1 MKKILIGF
9 LTLSV
14 LFSCT
19 NSGEN
24 NQSASDQPAEINVY
38 THRHYESDQELF
50 KLFEEQTGIR
60 VNVTNA
66 SADELIQKMSM
77 EGQHSPADVLITVD
91 AGRLERAKA
100 LDLLQA
106 IESEVL
112 NETIPAHLRDPDHQ
126 WFALTKRARVIVYD
140 KDRVQPEQLSTYED
154 LATDKWRGKLL
165 TRSSE
170 NIYNQSLMA
179 SMVVHLGEEGAKN
192 WAEGIVQNFARS
204 PKGSDRDQVK
214 AVVGGEGDIAIV
226 NSYYL
231 GQLIHSSD
239 PEEVRVGQQVGIF
252 FPNQDDRGTHINI
265 SGAGVAKHAPHKKNA
280 IRFIE
285 FLISEEAQEIFA
297 RSNYEYPV
305 NAKVAPAELLL
316 QWGTFKEDTLNLAE
330 LGQNNKTAVILLDQA
345 NWK

>member
-1 MKKILIGF
+1 MKKIMIAS
-9 LTLSV
+9 LSLLM

-24 NQSASDQPAEINVY
+24 GENGTDEHSEINVY

-50 KLFEEQTGIR
+50 KLFEEQTGIQ
-60 VNVTNA
+60 VNVINA

-77 EGQHSPADVLITVD
+77 EGSHSPADVLITVD
-91 AGRLERAKA
+91 AGRLERAKS
-100 LDLLQA
+100 LDLLQP

-112 NETIPAHLRDPDHQ
+112 AETIPAHLRDPANQ
-126 WFALTKRARVIVYD
+126 WFALTKRARVVVYD

-154 LATDKWRGKLL
+154 LATEKWKGKLL

-179 SMVVHLGEEGAKN
+179 SMVVNLGEERAKE
-192 WAEGIVQNFARS
+192 WAEGIVQNFART

-265 SGAGVAKHAPHKKNA
+265 SGAGVAKYAPHKENA

-285 FLISEEAQEIFA
+285 FLISEEAQGIFA
-297 RSNYEYPV
+297 RNNYEYPV
-305 NAKVAPAELLL
+305 NEKVAPAELLQ

-330 LGQNNKTAVILLDQA
+330 LGQNNKRAVILMDEA